1 MRQTNLIVDGRKT
14 ICYNTNKC
22 LIIFGCEMAERRKR
36 RSSGKNK
43 KRIVDDNTIHKNK
56 YGFIEIENPVYYN
69 NNFYFAP
76 PEFLMRKPTP
86 EERMEIVI
94 NYIIKHSGQRIDTT
108 KLAQKLAVS
117 KRTIQSLMSKLKAE
131 GLIAIEPT
139 FDDFG
144 CQGHNKYSYIGPP
157 VEKFGSGLT
166 IGMLYDPKNR
176 AGFRDWEW
184 DEYSFKY
191 KGHYD
196 LNELYNAKCTRRVTR
211 SKFIS
216 SRGGDPSCCIGKPK
230 FIAIRYS
237 HFIKSKPE
245 ERRTPEEYFRIN
257 YITGEQY
264 DCRPGSLSTDGTKKF
279 KIDFSKP
286 RFDFALFG
294 IPFACELVGSED
306 DPRVN
311 IFHARTEEEYGQFSY
326 WGANTLHFVW
336 DAEDGRDEHLNII
349 GEFTSK

>member
-86 EERMEIVI
+86 EERREIVI
-94 NYIIKHSGQRIDTT
+94 NYIIKRSGRQIDTSQ
-108 KLAQKLAVS
+108 LAQKLAVS
-117 KRTIQSLMSKLKAE
+117 KRTIQSLLSKLKAE
-131 GLIAIEPT
+131 GLITIEPT
-139 FDDFG
+139 FDSSGF
-144 CQGHNKYSYIGPP
+144 QGHNKYSYIGPP

-176 AGFRDWEW
+176 AGFRDWDW
-184 DEYSFKY
+184 DEFSFKY
-191 KGHYD
+191 KGLYD
-196 LNELYNAKCTRRVTR
+196 LDDLYDAKYTRRIMR
-211 SKFIS
+211 AKFIK
-216 SRGGDPSCCIGKPK
+216 SRCGDSSCCISKPR

-245 ERRTPEEYFRIN
+245 ERQTPEEYIRIN
-257 YITGEQY
+257 YITGEKY
-264 DCRPGSLSTDGTKKF
+264 DCRPGSLSADGTKKF
-279 KIDFSKP
+279 KIDFSRP
-286 RFDFALFG
+286 LFLFALFG
-294 IPFACELVGSED
+294 IPFACELEGSED
-306 DPRVN
+306 DPKIN
-311 IFHARTEEEYGQFSY
+311 IFHAKTEEEYGQFSY

-336 DAEDGRDEHLNII
+336 EAEDGRDEHLNIT

>member
-1 MRQTNLIVDGRKT
+1 
-14 ICYNTNKC
+14 
-22 LIIFGCEMAERRKR
+22 MAERRKR

-86 EERMEIVI
+86 EERREIVI
-94 NYIIKHSGQRIDTT
+94 NYIIKRSGRQIDTSQ
-108 KLAQKLAVS
+108 LAQKLAVS

-176 AGFRDWEW
+176 AGFRYWEW

-216 SRGGDPSCCIGKPK
+216 SRGG
-230 FIAIRYS
+230 
-237 HFIKSKPE
+237 
-245 ERRTPEEYFRIN
+245 

-286 RFDFALFG
+286 LFDFALFG

-311 IFHARTEEEYGQFSY
+311 ISHAGTEEEYGQFSY

-349 GEFTSK
+349 VEFTSK